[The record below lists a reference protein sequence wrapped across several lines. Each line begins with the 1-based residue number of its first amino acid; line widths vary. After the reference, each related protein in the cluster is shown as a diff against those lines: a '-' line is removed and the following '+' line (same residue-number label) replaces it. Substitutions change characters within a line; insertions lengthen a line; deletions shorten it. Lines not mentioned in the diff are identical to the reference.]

1 MKINMS
7 HGGNIEEVSRL
18 FSIEKN
24 SIVDFSSNVNPFDLP
39 NNISDVICASI
50 RNISRY
56 PDRDCEELK
65 ETLGKYLNI
74 STENIVLGNG
84 SADIIYRAVY
94 AYRPSSG
101 FILSPT
107 FGEYEKALLSVGAKI
122 DYWELKECDDFKLPV
137 GEVVDRASK
146 LDMVFLCNPNNPTGT
161 LISPNDL
168 KYLAQKLHGRKTIL
182 ILDEAFIDLTEEH
195 SIINSAVKRKN
206 ILVLRSM
213 TKFFGLAGLRL
224 GYAVGSKEIVKQIQK
239 SGQPWP
245 VNIFAQVAGQII
257 LKNKKFKN
265 DSRRKLLQERDFL
278 YRKLCRI
285 KNIKPF
291 PTAANFILVKIE
303 GHLSAAQLQKQ
314 LLKCGLLVRDCS
326 SFRGLNSK
334 YIRIAVRKHEEN
346 LRLINELEEIT
357 SKGIKT

>member
-161 LISPNDL
+161 LISPND
-168 KYLAQKLHGRKTIL
+168 
-182 ILDEAFIDLTEEH
+182 
-195 SIINSAVKRKN
+195 
-206 ILVLRSM
+206 
-213 TKFFGLAGLRL
+213 
-224 GYAVGSKEIVKQIQK
+224 
-239 SGQPWP
+239 
-245 VNIFAQVAGQII
+245 
-257 LKNKKFKN
+257 
-265 DSRRKLLQERDFL
+265 
-278 YRKLCRI
+278 
-285 KNIKPF
+285 
-291 PTAANFILVKIE
+291 
-303 GHLSAAQLQKQ
+303 
-314 LLKCGLLVRDCS
+314 
-326 SFRGLNSK
+326 
-334 YIRIAVRKHEEN
+334 
-346 LRLINELEEIT
+346 
-357 SKGIKT
+357 